1 MPVNAGIEVE
11 QLSEMVHE
19 VNATEVRRE
28 DKLSD
33 KVQYYDREKEQLR
46 NALDPVPME
55 PVKVSKEKTQE
66 R

>member
-1 MPVNAGIEVE
+1 MPIDAGIEVE
-11 QLSEMVHE
+11 QLSEMVQE

-33 KVQYYDREKEQLR
+33 KVQYYDREREQLR
-46 NALDPVPME
+46 NALDPVATE
-55 PVKVSKEKTQE
+55 PAKVPKEKTQE